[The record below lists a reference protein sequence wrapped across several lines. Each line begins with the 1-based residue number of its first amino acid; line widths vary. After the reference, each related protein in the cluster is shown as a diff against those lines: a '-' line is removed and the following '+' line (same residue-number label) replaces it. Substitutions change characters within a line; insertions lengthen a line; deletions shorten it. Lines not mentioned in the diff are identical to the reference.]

1 MEVSEFAAAR
11 TFTEVRLHVDARKA
25 PAGLLHDLKLLMKD
39 FPGEAP
45 VIMDVD
51 TSLGPKVLELG
62 SGYRVSPTPA
72 FFGEVKALLGEAAV
86 T

>member
-1 MEVSEFAAAR
+1 M
-11 TFTEVRLHVDARKA
+11 RLRVDARKA
-25 PAGLLHDLKLLMKD
+25 PAGLLRELRLLMKD
-39 FPGEAP
+39 FPGDAA
-45 VIMDVD
+45 VIMNVD

-86 T
+86 A